1 MRMNQLYQEDEII
14 RGCQRKEQRSQK
26 LLYMQHYRKMYGV
39 CLRYCDQEDDA
50 MDILQ
55 EGFIK
60 VFEKIGDYQHKG
72 SLEGWIRKIM
82 INQAIQ
88 LYRERSRYFM
98 VSLEKA
104 HEVGVNENIF
114 DHLSNEEILSQIQSL
129 PAGYRTV
136 FNLYAIEGYNHK
148 EIAQMLGIS
157 PGTSKSQLS
166 RARKILKG
174 QIELLKKR
182 CSA

>member
-1 MRMNQLYQEDEII
+1 
-14 RGCQRKEQRSQK
+14 
-26 LLYMQHYRKMYGV
+26 MYGV
-39 CLRYCDQEDDA
+39 CLRYCDNEDDA
-50 MDILQ
+50 MDVLQ
-55 EGFIK
+55 EGFIT
-60 VFEKIGDYQHKG
+60 VFEKIGGFQHQG

-88 LYRERSRYFM
+88 LYRKRSRYFM
-98 VSLEKA
+98 VGLEKA
-104 HEVGVNENIF
+104 QAVGVDENIF
-114 DHLSNEEILSQIQSL
+114 DHLSREEILNQIQTL

-136 FNLYAIEGYNHK
+136 FNLYVVEGYNHE

-166 RARKILKG
+166 RARKILKE